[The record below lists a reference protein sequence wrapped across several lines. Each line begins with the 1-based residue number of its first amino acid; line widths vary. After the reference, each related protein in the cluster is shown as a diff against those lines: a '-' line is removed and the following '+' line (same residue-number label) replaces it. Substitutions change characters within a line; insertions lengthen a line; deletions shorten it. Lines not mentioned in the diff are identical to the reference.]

1 VIRAFDAFSLP
12 LLRWFDPEDAHRLAI
27 QGLRL
32 LPPARL
38 RPDDEKLAVRAFG
51 LNFPNPIGMAAGFDK
66 NADVPDALLRLGFG
80 FVEVG
85 TVTPKPQAGN
95 PRPRIFR
102 LERDEAVINRLGFN
116 SDGAATVLRRLAGRA
131 HLGGIVGV
139 NVGANK
145 DSVDRT
151 ADYVKLIETFA
162 PVASYFTVNVSSPNT
177 PGLRNLQQAQALDDL
192 LARVIDTRERVRE
205 NAGDSPV
212 LLKIAPD
219 LSLAELDDVVQI
231 ARARRVDGMIVSNT
245 TLARPSILREQA
257 RAREAGGLSGR
268 PLFRLSTRMVAE
280 TYVRAEGAFPLI
292 GVGGIDSGGA
302 ALTKIRAGASLIQ
315 LYSALIYKGLG
326 LVEDIK
332 NDLASTLLRTGRDKL
347 SEIVGADA
355 ATITA
360 EGWPVS

>member
-32 LPPARL
+32 LPQVRP
-38 RPDDEKLAVRAFG
+38 RPDDSKLAVRAFG
-51 LNFPNPIGMAAGFDK
+51 LNFPNPVGIAAGFDK
-66 NADVPDALLRLGFG
+66 NAEAPDPLLRLGFG

-85 TVTPKPQAGN
+85 TVTPQPQTGN
-95 PRPRIFR
+95 PRPRLFR
-102 LERDEAVINRLGFN
+102 LDRDEAIVNRMGFN
-116 SDGAATVLRRLAGRA
+116 NDGAEIVLRRLAARA

-145 DSVDRT
+145 DSIDRVD
-151 ADYVKLIETFA
+151 DYVRLIETFA

-177 PGLRNLQQAQALDDL
+177 PGLRNLQQASALDDL
-192 LARVIDTRERVRE
+192 LAKVIDARERVRQ

-219 LSLAELDDVVQI
+219 LTLNELDDVVHI
-231 ARARRVDGMIVSNT
+231 ARSRKVDGMIVANT
-245 TLARPSILREQA
+245 TLARPHTLRERVRSKEQ
-257 RAREAGGLSGR
+257 GGLSGR

-280 TYVRAEGAFPLI
+280 TFVRAEGAFPLI

-315 LYSALIYKGLG
+315 LYSALVYKGLG
-326 LVEDIK
+326 LVESIK
-332 NDLASTLLRTGRDKL
+332 ADLASTLLRTGRDSL

-355 ATITA
+355 PTITA
-360 EGWPVS
+360 EDWPI

>member
-32 LPPARL
+32 LPPMRP
-38 RPDDEKLAVRAFG
+38 RPDDPKLAVRAFG
-51 LNFPNPIGMAAGFDK
+51 LNFPNPLGMAAGFDK
-66 NADVPDALLRLGFG
+66 SAETPDALLRLGFG
-80 FVEVG
+80 FVEIG

-95 PRPRIFR
+95 PRPRLFR
-102 LERDEAVINRLGFN
+102 LERDEAVVNRMGFN
-116 SDGAATVLRRLAGRA
+116 NDGADTVLRRLANRA
-131 HLGGIVGV
+131 HLSGIVGV

-145 DSVDRT
+145 DSPDRV

-177 PGLRNLQQAQALDDL
+177 PGLRNLQQAAALDDL
-192 LARVIDTRERVRE
+192 LAKVIDARERVRQ

-219 LSLAELDDVVQI
+219 LTLNELDDVVHI
-231 ARARRVDGMIVSNT
+231 ARSRRVDGMIVGNT
-245 TLARPSILREQA
+245 TIARSSTLREQN
-257 RAREAGGLSGR
+257 RAKEQGGLSGR

-280 TYVRAEGAFPLI
+280 TYVRAEGAFPLV

-315 LYSALIYKGLG
+315 LYSSLIYKGLG
-326 LVEDIK
+326 LVDSIK
-332 NDLASTLLRTGRDKL
+332 SDLASTLLRTGRDSL

-355 ATITA
+355 ANITA
-360 EGWPVS
+360 EDWPV

>member
-66 NADVPDALLRLGFG
+66 NADAPDALLRLGFG

-85 TVTPKPQAGN
+85 TVTPKLQGGN

-116 SDGAATVLRRLAGRA
+116 SDGAETALRRLAGRA
-131 HLGGIVGV
+131 RFGGIVGV

-145 DSVDRT
+145 DSADRT

-177 PGLRNLQQAQALDDL
+177 PGLRNLQEAQALDDL
-192 LARVIDTRERVRE
+192 LARVIDARERVKK
-205 NAGDSPV
+205 NAGDSPI

-219 LSLAELDDVVQI
+219 LSLAELDDVVQV
-231 ARARRVDGMIVSNT
+231 ARARRVDGMIVANT
-245 TLARPSILREQA
+245 TLARPSTLREQA

-280 TYVRAEGAFPLI
+280 TYVRVEGAFPLV

-326 LVEDIK
+326 LIEDIK
-332 NDLASTLLRTGRDKL
+332 NDLASTLLRTGRDSL

-360 EGWPVS
+360 EDWPAG

>member
-32 LPPARL
+32 LPPVRP
-38 RPDDEKLAVRAFG
+38 RPDDPKLAVRAFG

-66 NADVPDALLRLGFG
+66 SAEAPDALLRLGFG
-80 FVEVG
+80 FVEIG
-85 TVTPKPQAGN
+85 TVTPKPQIGN
-95 PRPRIFR
+95 PRPRLLR
-102 LERDEAVINRLGFN
+102 LERDEAVINRMGFN
-116 SDGAATVLRRLAGRA
+116 NDGADVVLRRLAGRA

-145 DSVDRT
+145 DTVDRV

-177 PGLRNLQQAQALDDL
+177 PGLRNLQQAAALDDL
-192 LARVIDTRERVRE
+192 LAKVIDARERVRR

-219 LSLAELDDVVQI
+219 LSLTELDDVVHI
-231 ARARRVDGMIVSNT
+231 ARSRRVDGMIVANT
-245 TLARPSILREQA
+245 TLARPSTLREQS
-257 RAREAGGLSGR
+257 RAKEQGGLSGR

-280 TYVRAEGAFPLI
+280 TYVRAEGAFPLV
-292 GVGGIDSGGA
+292 GVGGIDTGGA

-315 LYSALIYKGLG
+315 LYSSLIYKGLG
-326 LVEDIK
+326 LVDDIK
-332 NDLASTLLRTGRDKL
+332 NDLSSTLLRTGRDSL

-360 EGWPVS
+360 EDWPV

>member
-1 VIRAFDAFSLP
+1 MIRAFDAFSLP

-38 RPDDEKLAVRAFG
+38 RPDDDKLAVRAFG

-85 TVTPKPQAGN
+85 TVTPKPQGGN

-116 SDGAATVLRRLAGRA
+116 SDGAETALRRLAGRA
-131 HLGGIVGV
+131 RFGGIVGV

-145 DSVDRT
+145 DSADRT

-162 PVASYFTVNVSSPNT
+162 PVASYFTINVSSPNT

-192 LARVIDTRERVRE
+192 LARVIDARERVKK
-205 NAGDSPV
+205 NAGDSPI

-219 LSLAELDDVVQI
+219 LSLAELDDVVQV
-231 ARARRVDGMIVSNT
+231 ARARRVDGMIVANT
-245 TLARPSILREQA
+245 TLARPSTLREQA

-280 TYVRAEGAFPLI
+280 TYVRVEGAFPLV

-326 LVEDIK
+326 LIEDIK
-332 NDLASTLLRTGRDKL
+332 NDLASTLLRTGRDSL

-360 EGWPVS
+360 EDWPAG